1 MSELA
6 KEKLY
11 RKELIK
17 AGATGDNNVARIRSL
32 SGGGSGKKVELLET
46 KIPTPVRNPLL
57 VRIDDEIFILGG
69 ITNNN
74 QYSPNIYAF
83 NLKTKEIRFVS
94 NNFPKIVGGDILRI
108 GNGLFWIV
116 GGNIDGV
123 TSNKIYSWTYRPESS
138 SNYFEEVT
146 QFALDE
152 NESVTK
158 AVKYGTGYFI
168 FCDSK
173 RVYKLEQIRQN
184 DVYYPNN
191 ITFTLYAQISE
202 SYDYSYGTYITRF
215 NNLNADFRRIGGGS
229 TYSVEN
235 HTKRF
240 YIKDGTLHDDSQ
252 NPFDFDISIPEE
264 SQVRWLS
271 KDNKFYCFISGNS
284 SNDNASYAE
293 VFDNGSISEA
303 QTITTTKLDIP
314 LPKQLT
320 LIETEYGFFGFGGTF
335 DSLPVDSIYK
345 INVENL

>member
-1 MSELA
+1 MSELTR
-6 KEKLY
+6 EKIY
-11 RKELIK
+11 KKELI
-17 AGATGDNNVARIRSL
+17 AGGATGNNNLERIRSL
-32 SGGGSGKKVELLET
+32 AGGSGKKVELLET

-74 QYSPNIYAF
+74 QYSSNIYAF
-83 NLKTKEIRFVS
+83 NIKTKEIRYIS
-94 NNFPKIVGGDILRI
+94 NNFPKIVGGDILRM
-108 GNGLFWIV
+108 GDGFFWIV

-123 TSNKIYSWTYRPESS
+123 TSNKIYSWTYEPQALN
-138 SNYFEEVT
+138 NYFREVT
-146 QFALDE
+146 EFALDE
-152 NESVTK
+152 NESITK

-168 FCDSK
+168 FCSSK
-173 RVYKLEQIRQN
+173 RVYKLERIRQN
-184 DVYYPNN
+184 DVYYPND

-202 SYDYSYGTYITRF
+202 SYTYNYGTYITRYNDL
-215 NNLNADFRRIGGGS
+215 NNDFRRIGGGS
-229 TYSVEN
+229 TYSVDN
-235 HTKRF
+235 HPMLF
-240 YIKDGTLHDDSQ
+240 YIKDGTLNTGNQ
-252 NPFDFDISIPEE
+252 NPFSFDISISEE

-293 VFDNGSISEA
+293 VFDKGGSISGA

-320 LIETEYGFFGFGGTF
+320 LIETEYGIFGFGGTLNT
-335 DSLPVDSIYK
+335 LPVDSIYK